1 MKQLILQLMPKK
13 RKRSIR
19 DNYKQLYT
27 NTLDNP
33 KEMNKFLETYNL
45 ARLNHENKSLNKST
59 DSIEIESVIKIFQTQ
74 ISPGPTGFTGEF

>member
-1 MKQLILQLMPKK
+1 MKELILQLMPKK

-27 NTLDNP
+27 NKWDNP

-45 ARLNHENKSLNKST
+45 PRLTHENKSLNEST
-59 DSIEIESVIKIFQTQ
+59 DSIEIKSVIKIFQTQ
-74 ISPGPTGFTGEF
+74 ITPGLY